1 LDTETVTMLPAV
13 SSAAEAAEHFPR
25 FGEEVPDAATVEEAE
40 EVVVLTGD
48 STHDV
53 ARDSIAS
60 SAKGAAKPA
69 PALEDSPSAFVMPSV
84 ETLDETLVSNWDDT
98 DLPPPSSPSSAGD
111 AQISPETEDPLA
123 AFSSTRTID
132 QDSLDDMTA
141 TDAAQEMPASSDQGS
156 QTDFSTRDPLLPPV
170 NEAEPS
176 REARSCLE
184 TESPTEVVEQEM
196 PMSDRDPSSAPA
208 TSTTYVSD
216 VSGDMIIPEEVVE
229 QEPLP
234 VDDIVQDAAEAAAQ
248 TILDDADLSSHP
260 GDPVPRPLALKES
273 GPDALGLDR
282 DGAMDTT
289 SATLLT
295 PSDSLTPWTDEDI
308 HDMVYSPPSID
319 LNPPTHATTRTG
331 QTADSSPTPKDQHE
345 NAYLVS
351 VQFSELSARAPAPAL
366 DASSR
371 RPVS

>member
-1 LDTETVTMLPAV
+1 VTTLPAV

-48 STHDV
+48 ITHNV
-53 ARDSIAS
+53 ARDSIPS

-69 PALEDSPSAFVMPSV
+69 PALEDSPSTFVMPSI
-84 ETLDETLVSNWDDT
+84 ETLDETLVNNWDDT

-123 AFSSTRTID
+123 ALSSTRTID

-156 QTDFSTRDPLLPPV
+156 QTDFNTRDPSLPPV
-170 NEAEPS
+170 NEAESS

-184 TESPTEVVEQEM
+184 TESHTGVVEQEM

-208 TSTTYVSD
+208 TSTTHVSD

-234 VDDIVQDAAEAAAQ
+234 VDVIVREAAEVAAQ
-248 TILDDADLSSHP
+248 KTLDDANFPSLA
-260 GDPVPRPLALKES
+260 GDPLPRPMVLEES
-273 GPDALGLDR
+273 GPDTVGPDQ
-282 DGAMDTT
+282 DSAMDTT
-289 SATLLT
+289 SAASLT
-295 PSDSLTPWTDEDI
+295 PSNSLTPWPDEEI
-308 HDMVYSPPSID
+308 HDIVYSPLDID
-319 LNPPTHATTRTG
+319 LNPAKDATTPTR
-331 QTADSSPTPKDQHE
+331 QAAEPPLTPKDRHK
-345 NAYLVS
+345 NAYLAS
-351 VQFSELSARAPAPAL
+351 VKSSELSGRAPAPAL

-371 RPVS
+371 HPMS